1 MSCSKFVVTTWSHG
15 SPELNAHPGVGRRPL
30 AYRPLS
36 ETAYRFRVTTFALI
50 GSGWRARMF
59 LKVASELGTI
69 RCGGVV
75 VRTRRRLE
83 VPTFTSLDACL
94 RELPVDFVLT
104 ATPRSATPQVIADA
118 VDRGLPVLAETPPA
132 ADLDGLRML
141 WSAVGDSGLVQVAE
155 QYPMMP
161 SHAARAALVA
171 TGAIG
176 TPTQVQVSSTQQYH
190 AVALM
195 RGLLAA
201 GRGPVAVR
209 ASRFTAP
216 LIHPLSRT
224 GWTDDEEAHPATTT
238 IATLDFGE
246 GRSGVYDFTEQ
257 QTRNQL
263 RFRRLTVRGSAGELH
278 NDEVVRMTGARTLVR
293 TPLLRRQTGYD
304 LDLIGY
310 DTEHISFGSEVLY
323 RNPYPGR
330 RWMDDEIAMA
340 TLLERTASWVRG
352 EGPEPYPLAE
362 GAQDQHLALA
372 IEESAESDTTIT
384 TSCEAWS

>member
-1 MSCSKFVVTTWSHG
+1 
-15 SPELNAHPGVGRRPL
+15 
-30 AYRPLS
+30 
-36 ETAYRFRVTTFALI
+36 VTTFALI

-59 LKVASELGTI
+59 LKVAQELGTV

-75 VRTRRRLE
+75 VRNPRRLD
-83 VPTFTSLDACL
+83 VPTFASLDACL

-104 ATPRSATPQVIADA
+104 ATPRPVTPRFIVDA
-118 VDRGLPVLAETPPA
+118 ADRGLPVLAETPPA
-132 ADLDGLRML
+132 ADLTGLRAL

-176 TPTQVQVSSTQQYH
+176 TPTQVQVSSTQHYH
-190 AVALM
+190 AVALI
-195 RGLLAA
+195 RALLGA
-201 GRGPVAVR
+201 GRGPVSVR
-209 ASRFTAP
+209 ATRFTAP
-216 LIHPLSRT
+216 LVSPLSRA
-224 GWTDDEEAHPATTT
+224 GWTDDEEAHPTTTT
-238 IATLDFGE
+238 IATLDFGD

-278 NDEVVRMTGARTLVR
+278 DDEVVRMTGPRTLVQ
-293 TPLLRRQTGYD
+293 TPLIRRQTGYD

-323 RNPYPGR
+323 RNPYPDR
-330 RWMDDEIAMA
+330 RWMDEEIAMA

-352 EGPEPYPLAE
+352 DGPEPYPLAE
-362 GAQDQHLALA
+362 GAQDQRLALA
-372 IEESAESDTTIT
+372 IEESADGDTTVT
-384 TSCEAWS
+384 TACEAWG

>member
-1 MSCSKFVVTTWSHG
+1 M
-15 SPELNAHPGVGRRPL
+15 
-30 AYRPLS
+30 
-36 ETAYRFRVTTFALI
+36 TTFALI
-50 GSGWRARMF
+50 GSGFRAQAF
-59 LKVASELGTI
+59 LEVARELGTVS
-69 RCGGVV
+69 CAGVV
-75 VRTRRRLE
+75 VRTPRQLD
-83 VPTFTSLDACL
+83 VPTFISLDACL
-94 RELPVDFVLT
+94 REVHVDFVLT
-104 ATPRSATPQVIADA
+104 ATPRAVTPGFIIDA
-118 VDRGLPVLAETPPA
+118 VNRGLPVLAETPPA
-132 ADLDGLRML
+132 PDLDGLRAL

-161 SHAARAALVA
+161 THAARATLVA
-171 TGAIG
+171 SGFIG

-195 RGLLAA
+195 RHLLGA
-201 GRGPVAVR
+201 GRGPVSVR
-209 ASRFTAP
+209 ATRFAAP
-216 LIHPLSRT
+216 LVSPLSRS
-224 GWTDDEEAHPATTT
+224 GWTEDEEAHPTTTT
-238 IATLDFGE
+238 IATLDFGN

-278 NDEVVRMTGARTLVR
+278 NDEVVRMTDPRTLVR
-293 TPLLRRQTGYD
+293 TPLVRRQTGYD

-330 RWMDDEIAMA
+330 RWMDDEIAVA

-362 GAQDQHLALA
+362 GAQDQQIALA
-372 IEESAESDTTIT
+372 IEESADSDTTVT
-384 TSCEAWS
+384 TSREAWS

>member
-1 MSCSKFVVTTWSHG
+1 M
-15 SPELNAHPGVGRRPL
+15 
-30 AYRPLS
+30 
-36 ETAYRFRVTTFALI
+36 TTFALI

-59 LKVASELGTI
+59 LKVANELGTTP
-69 RCGGVV
+69 CAGAV
-75 VRTRRRLE
+75 VRTPRRLE
-83 VPTFTSLDACL
+83 LPTFTSLDACL

-104 ATPRSATPQVIADA
+104 ATPWTVTPDFIIEA

-132 ADLDGLRML
+132 PDLDGLRAL

-171 TGAIG
+171 GGIIG
-176 TPTQVQVSSTQQYH
+176 TPTQVQVSSTQLYH
-190 AVALM
+190 AVALI

-201 GRGPVAVR
+201 GRGSVSVR
-209 ASRFTAP
+209 ATRFAAP
-216 LIHPLSRT
+216 LVSPLNRS
-224 GWTDDEEAHPATTT
+224 GWTDDKQAHPTITT
-238 IATLDFGE
+238 IATLDFGD

-278 NDEVVRMTGARTLVR
+278 NDEVVRMTGHRTLVR
-293 TPLLRRQTGYD
+293 TPLVRRQTGYD

-310 DTEHISFGSEVLY
+310 DTEHITLGSDVLY
-323 RNPYPGR
+323 SNPYPGR

-340 TLLERTASWVRG
+340 TLLERMASWVRG
-352 EGPEPYPLAE
+352 EGPKPYPLAA
-362 GAQDQHLALA
+362 GVQDQQVALA
-372 IEESAESDTTIT
+372 IEESADSDTTVT
-384 TSCEAWS
+384 TSREAWSEA

>member
-1 MSCSKFVVTTWSHG
+1 
-15 SPELNAHPGVGRRPL
+15 
-30 AYRPLS
+30 
-36 ETAYRFRVTTFALI
+36 VTTFALI
-50 GSGWRARMF
+50 GGGWRARMF
-59 LKVASELGTI
+59 LKVARELGTI
-69 RCGGVV
+69 SCGGVV
-75 VRTRRRLE
+75 VRTPHRLD
-83 VPTFTSLDACL
+83 VPAFASLDACL
-94 RELPVDFVLT
+94 REVSVDFVLT
-104 ATPRSATPQVIADA
+104 ATPRAITPHFIAEA

-132 ADLDGLRML
+132 ADLDGLRGL

-161 SHAARAALVA
+161 SHAARAAVVA
-171 TGAIG
+171 AGVIG

-190 AVALM
+190 AVALI
-195 RGLLAA
+195 RALLGT
-201 GRGPVAVR
+201 GRESVSVR
-209 ASRFTAP
+209 ATRFSAP
-216 LIHPLSRT
+216 LLQPLSRT
-224 GWTDDEEAHPATTT
+224 GWTGDDEEHPTTTT
-238 IATLDFGE
+238 IATLDFGDR
-246 GRSGVYDFTEQ
+246 RSGVYDFTEQ

-278 NDEVVRMTGARTLVR
+278 NDEVVWMTGPRTLVR
-293 TPLLRRQTGYD
+293 TPLVRRQTGYD

-310 DTEHISFGSEVLY
+310 DTEHITLGSEVLY

-340 TLLERTASWVRG
+340 TLLERTGDWIRG

-372 IEESAESDTTIT
+372 IEESADTDTIVT